1 MGSVLT
7 ETASTTDKKLVAS
20 GIFWNFIQL
29 VINQSFNFIL
39 KLVLAKLLFPSEFGV
54 VGMATV
60 FTGFVQILNDL
71 GVGAALVQRKDEHLR
86 NEHYHTAFWTGVI
99 WSVLLFIIM
108 SLGVGPLAAMFY
120 DKPILKIIV
129 PVLSIGVL
137 VSPVNLVHK
146 AQLTK
151 QMKFKKLALIDNI
164 SNIVVGVIALIMA
177 LRGAGV
183 WALVF
188 NSVGNVFFAM
198 PLFFKATGWKP
209 AFIMD
214 KQAFKEVFGFG
225 VYTTGSNILN
235 YLYNNIDY
243 LLIGKLLG
251 ASALGV
257 YTLAFVLT
265 DTFRGRLMAVIN
277 NVMYPIYGKNQ
288 NDMVSLKKY
297 YLKVVLFNCIF
308 VFPVMIFFVV
318 EGSQFINHVFGTK
331 WQQTVGPL
339 QILSVSVMCHI
350 LVSGNTSLLRGLGRP
365 GLEMKQ
371 QIFKALIFLPTLAL
385 GIYYYGI
392 IGASW
397 AVLLNKIVVVMVA
410 QYSFNYLIPIKISV
424 IEFLIALKA
433 PIVASVCS
441 FAVAYLLN
449 VAGVNYIIGGLILC
463 ATYSGVIYLMM
474 GSELKATLA
483 SLRKKSVSPIDK
495 TN

>member
-7 ETASTTDKKLVAS
+7 EAASTTDKKLVAS

-39 KLVLAKLLFPSEFGV
+39 KLVLAKLLFPSEFGL

-71 GVGAALVQRKDEHLR
+71 GVGSALVQRKDEHLR

-99 WSVLLFIIM
+99 WSILLFLIM
-108 SLGVGPLAAMFY
+108 SFGVGPLAAMFY
-120 DKPILKIIV
+120 NKPILTTII
-129 PVLSIGVL
+129 PVLSIGIL

-151 QMKFKKLALIDNI
+151 QMKFKKLAFIDNV

-177 LRGAGV
+177 LKGAGV

-251 ASALGV
+251 ATSLGI

-288 NDMVSLKKY
+288 NDIVSLKKY
-297 YLKVVLFNCIF
+297 YLKVVLFNCLF

-318 EGSQFINHVFGTK
+318 EGNHFIISVFGAK
-331 WQQTVGPL
+331 WQQTVAPL
-339 QILSVSVMCHI
+339 QILSVSVMFHL

-371 QIFKALIFLPTLAL
+371 QIFKALVFLPSLAL
-385 GIYYYGI
+385 GIYFYGI
-392 IGASW
+392 IGAAW
-397 AVLLNKIVVVMVA
+397 AVLLNKIVVVLVA
-410 QYSFNYLIPIKISV
+410 QYSFNYLIPIKISIV
-424 IEFLIALKA
+424 EFFIALRA
-433 PIVASVCS
+433 PIIASACS
-441 FAVAYLLN
+441 FTITYLLN
-449 VAGVNYIIGGLILC
+449 AAGVNYIIGGLVLC
-463 ATYSGVIYLMM
+463 ISYSGVIYLMM
-474 GSELKATLA
+474 ADELKNTLA
-483 SLRKKSVSPIDK
+483 GLRKKPVPSVHK

>member
-7 ETASTTDKKLVAS
+7 ETGSGTDKKLVAS

-29 VINQSFNFIL
+29 IINQSFNFIL
-39 KLVLAKLLFPSEFGV
+39 KLVLAKLLFPSEFGL

-71 GVGAALVQRKDEHLR
+71 GVGSALVQRKDEHLR
-86 NEHYHTAFWTGVI
+86 NEHYHTAFWTGVV
-99 WSVLLFIIM
+99 WSVLLFLIM
-108 SLGVGPLAAMFY
+108 SFGVGPLAALFY
-120 DKPILKIIV
+120 DKPILKTIV
-129 PVLSIGVL
+129 PVLSIGIL

-151 QMKFKKLALIDNI
+151 QMNFKKLAFIDNT
-164 SNIVVGVIALIMA
+164 SNIIVGIIALIMA
-177 LRGAGV
+177 LKGAGV

-188 NSVGNVFFAM
+188 NSVGNVFLAM

-265 DTFRGRLMAVIN
+265 DTFRSRLMAVIN

-288 NDMVSLKKY
+288 NDIASLKRY
-297 YLKVVLFNCIF
+297 YLKVVLFNCLF

-318 EGSQFINHVFGTK
+318 DGKYFIINVFGAK
-331 WQQTVGPL
+331 WQGTIAPL
-339 QILSVSVMCHI
+339 QILSISVMFHI

-371 QIFKALIFLPTLAL
+371 QIFKALVFVPSLAL

-392 IGASW
+392 TGAAW
-397 AVLLNKIVVVMVA
+397 AVLLNKIIVVLVA
-410 QYSFNYLIPIKISV
+410 QYTFSYLIPIKISI
-424 IEFLIALKA
+424 IEFCIALKA
-433 PIVASVCS
+433 PIIASVCS
-441 FAVAYLLN
+441 FTITYLLN
-449 VAGVNYIIGGLILC
+449 IAGVNYIISGIVLC
-463 ATYSGVIYLMM
+463 ICYFIVIYLMM
-474 GSELKATLA
+474 GKELKTVLA
-483 SLRKKSVSPIDK
+483 GLRKR
-495 TN
+495 